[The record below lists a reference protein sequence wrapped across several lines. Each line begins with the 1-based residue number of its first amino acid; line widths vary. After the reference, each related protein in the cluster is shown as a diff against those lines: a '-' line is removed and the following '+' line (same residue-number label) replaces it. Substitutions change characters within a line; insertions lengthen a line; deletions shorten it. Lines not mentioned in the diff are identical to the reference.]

1 MAERIRNF
9 FRFNILP
16 VLPYLRKKN
25 RGTAVNLCILI
36 LFLFA
41 MNTAQIVH
49 EASKIIEAD
58 AAEGEEVHLICR
70 NTTWE
75 QADALRR
82 TAKTF
87 SKRRDGSFRIEYIRQ
102 SPRLYDKRYNV
113 GLRFIRD
120 REKRYHGDLIVTYN
134 SFMQNYSDFLLEEEG
149 VTIEL
154 TPLYFTEANYT
165 WDTFRYHVSDA
176 LGFHA
181 GDTVLTVLDTEVP
194 YFVKTPLGLDPS
206 RLSEA
211 TVHFAHVFFL
221 VLLLG
226 AAAVTGII
234 LLELRAYRHDFAVF
248 SVFGADYKRLIL
260 YLQYKTALFALFSQ
274 IPAAFL
280 SFVVGILI
288 YGRIGLRVPPGIYP
302 GSAVISFLLV
312 LVLTAVILKYQT
324 TRPVIRRLT
333 DENNESWIL
342 SPRKGHIFG
351 DPGRFLPEY
360 TFIGLKRFAK
370 FYGALALLSAVAAF
384 GMNGVSRL
392 NIPAES
398 LPEFVMTFGDGMDV
412 ETYEDELASELLSVG
427 MIPSASLCE
436 MTADTGVFLEL
447 DGRPVFCEFRS
458 AGLALYRDHPEA
470 EEVIQ
475 SGRAFVLADRD
486 APAEIILAVPRQR
499 KGGNMLPPSEKEALK
514 YSRENYTYEETR
526 LDAAFRE
533 GESDAAT
540 VWLPLA
546 QYRDLFGIRTGILS
560 ERHIR
565 MAEGYAAE
573 GDSLMFVPYRS
584 RLCTDDFSLRCVTD
598 TTPGGMIDGD
608 FDKVFAEGFV
618 AVRANSETVAG
629 LHAGDEIELSSIGR
643 ERAGSKDTA
652 VPSSLSAKL
661 TKYSYDYE
669 TLTVCAVVEDRSSA
683 GLELLV
689 SPSLYERLTGIPMVL
704 TECRIDADEEIA
716 EDPKTEDALER
727 IASAYYETYFKHN
740 HTSRTGRIAAQFRRS
755 VEAVILK
762 ICILGVFLLIGAQS
776 LILFDEKR
784 SVERA
789 VLWAY
794 GGTGKQ
800 VRLLMTGAHA
810 VGVFGCLGVYCLIR
824 LIG

>member
-58 AAEGEEVHLICR
+58 AAQGEEVHLICR

-82 TAKTF
+82 TEKTF
-87 SKRRDGSFRIEYIRQ
+87 SKRRDGSFRIEYIKQ
-102 SPRLYDKRYNV
+102 SPRLYEKRYNI
-113 GLRFIRD
+113 GIRFVRD
-120 REKRYHGDLIVTYN
+120 MEKRYHGDLIVTYN

-154 TPLYFTEANYT
+154 TPLYFTEASYT

-194 YFVKTPLGLDPS
+194 YFTKTPLGLDPS

-211 TVHFAHVFFL
+211 TVHFAHVFTL

-260 YLQYKTALFALFSQ
+260 YLQYKTAFFVLFSQ
-274 IPAAFL
+274 VPAAFL

-288 YGRIGLRVPPGIYP
+288 YGRIGLRIPFGIYFN
-302 GSAVISFLLV
+302 SAVISFLLV

-324 TRPVIRRLT
+324 TRTVISRLT

-342 SPRKGHIFG
+342 SPRKGHIFW
-351 DPGRFLPEY
+351 DPDRFLPEY
-360 TFIGLKRFAK
+360 TFINLKRFVK
-370 FYGALALLSAVAAF
+370 FYTALALLSAVAAL
-384 GMNGVSRL
+384 GINGVSRL

-398 LPEFVMTFGDGMDV
+398 PPEFVITFGEGMDV
-412 ETYEDELASELLSVG
+412 ETYEEELAPELLSVG
-427 MIPSASLCE
+427 VIPSAALRE
-436 MTADTGVFLEL
+436 TTADTGVYLLL
-447 DGRPVFCEFRS
+447 DGRPVSCEFLS
-458 AGLALYRDHPEA
+458 AGLALYQDHPEA
-470 EEVIQ
+470 EDAIK
-475 SGRAFVLADRD
+475 SGRAFVLANRKE
-486 APAEIILAVPRQR
+486 PAEIMLAVPKQR
-499 KGGNMLPPSEKEALK
+499 KGGKMLPSNEKEALK
-514 YSRENYTYEETR
+514 YYQENFTYEEMD
-526 LDAAFRE
+526 LDAEFRK
-533 GESDAAT
+533 GESDAVT

-546 QYRDLFGIRTGILS
+546 QYRELFGIRTGILA

-565 MAEGYAAE
+565 MSEEYAAE
-573 GDSLMFVPYRS
+573 GDSLSCVPYRS
-584 RLCTDDFSLRCVTD
+584 RLYTDDFSLRCLTD
-598 TTPGGMIDGD
+598 TIPRGMIEGD
-608 FDKVFAEGFV
+608 FEKIYSTGFV
-618 AVRANSETVAG
+618 AVRGNAEVVAG
-629 LHAGDEIELSSIGR
+629 LHAGDEIELSSTGR
-643 ERAGSKDTA
+643 ERAGSGDI
-652 VPSSLSAKL
+652 VIPSSLSAKL

-669 TLTVCAVVEDRSSA
+669 TLTVCAVIEDRMSA
-683 GLELLV
+683 GLDVLV

-704 TECRIDADEEIA
+704 TECRIDADEECA
-716 EDPKTEDALER
+716 EDPETEDALER
-727 IASAYYETYFKHN
+727 IASAYYETYCKHN
-740 HTSRTGRIAAQFRRS
+740 HASRTERIAVQFRRQTES
-755 VEAVILK
+755 VILK
-762 ICILGVFLLIGAQS
+762 TCVISVFLLIGAHT
-776 LILFDEKR
+776 LILFDDKR

-794 GGTGKQ
+794 GGTWKR
-800 VRLLMTGAHA
+800 VRLHMILSHTCAM
-810 VGVFGCLGVYCLIR
+810 FGCVVVYCCIR
-824 LIG
+824 FV